1 MKKRLIAVVGLTI
14 LMALLLASFAL
25 AQNASGS
32 MKGSPSDTGGS
43 AAVSGSAAVV
53 TAKGYIDK
61 DWVGSPDRFLVAIE
75 LNVAET
81 YHINAHFPSEEYL
94 FATNVMF
101 EPLAGVKTFEVKYPK
116 PKLQKFEFSEK
127 ELAVLEGQVFAYA
140 SVEADANLPAGT
152 KILRATVTVQ
162 ACNDRLCLAPA
173 DLKVEIPVKF
183 APDSGRKPAGLVIFE
198 KLATM
203 EIDDGSVAAA
213 GQTNSALTQF
223 KGNDQSKNAI
233 AEQIAS
239 SGLLFTLVGIFFA
252 GLALNLT
259 PCVYPI
265 IPITIGFFINQ
276 GGGAQ
281 GKPKLSRTFAM
292 ASLYVL
298 GMALTYSVLGVIAS
312 LSGGLFG
319 AALQS
324 PFVLIG
330 LALLMLALSLS
341 MFGVYEFKVPETLNR
356 FANSSTQST
365 SGMLGALVMGLTMGI
380 VAAPC
385 IGPFVVALLVEVGR
399 RGDPF
404 FGFLLFF
411 VLALGLGFPFL
422 ILGTFSGSIKAMP
435 RSGMWMVTV
444 RKVFGVILIG
454 VALYFLNPLMGNWG
468 KYVFV
473 AFFAASALYLLF
485 FEANKARPVQF
496 AWVLRA
502 IGVGAAAFA
511 IFFALPKKVESSIEW
526 KPYSEQAVAE
536 AQKQGKGV
544 IIDSYATWCIPCK
557 ELDELTFTNA
567 DVKKEAEKF
576 VTLKLDLT
584 SNEPDTDAGRARS
597 KFKIIGVPTILF
609 LDAKGD
615 EMPSLRLEGFEKADK
630 FLARM
635 KGVGSAPASSEIA
648 KNADG
653 GKSSASDAVPGTV
666 PVSSTG
672 DAAGAFEP
680 APNVALNLLEG
691 GKLDL
696 ASLKGKVVLIDF
708 WATWCVPCISEIP
721 MFNDLT
727 KQYKAQGFEM
737 IAVSLDE
744 EGAEKVKPFL
754 KKHPMNYTQTLGDQS
769 LAELFKVSDSAL
781 PVAILI
787 DRQGRQRF
795 LHKGIT
801 ARAVFEEQ
809 IKQLLGE

>member
-1 MKKRLIAVVGLTI
+1 MKKRLIGVAGLLI
-14 LMALLLASFAL
+14 VLALSIAPFAF
-25 AQNASGS
+25 AQS
-32 MKGSPSDTGGS
+32 
-43 AAVSGSAAVV
+43 SAAVV
-53 TAKGYIDK
+53 TAKGVTNQA
-61 DWVGSPDRFLVAIE
+61 WVSQNEPFRIAIE
-75 LNVAET
+75 LNVAEG

-94 FATNVMF
+94 FATNVKF
-101 EPLAGVKTFEVKYPK
+101 EPLPGMKISEVRYPK

-127 ELAVLEGQVFAYA
+127 ELAVLDGKIYVYA
-140 SVEADANLPAGT
+140 IAQTEQKLELGK
-152 KILRATVTVQ
+152 KIIRATVTVQ
-162 ACNDRLCLAPA
+162 SCNDKLCLAPA
-173 DLKVEIPVKF
+173 DLKVEIPIEF
-183 APDSGRKPAGLVIFE
+183 APLSGTKPATLTLFE
-198 KLATM
+198 ELSKM
-203 EIDDGSVAAA
+203 EVDDGSLAAA
-213 GQTNSALTQF
+213 GKTDSSLTQF

-233 AEQIAS
+233 ADQIAS
-239 SGLLFTLVGIFFA
+239 SGLLITLIGIFFA

-276 GGGAQ
+276 GGGSQ
-281 GKPKLSRTFAM
+281 GKPNLKRTFAM

-319 AALQS
+319 SALQS

-330 LALLMLALSLS
+330 LALLMVALSLS
-341 MFGVYEFKVPETLNR
+341 MFGVYEFKVPEALNR

-473 AFFAASALYLLF
+473 AFFAISGVYLLF
-485 FEANKARPVQF
+485 FEAGKAKPVQF
-496 AWVLRA
+496 AWILRA
-502 IGVGAAAFA
+502 MGFGAAAFA
-511 IFFALPKKVESSIEW
+511 VFLILPKKIESSIEW

-557 ELDELTFTNA
+557 ELDELTFT
-567 DVKKEAEKF
+567 DGGVKKEAEKF

-584 SNEPDTDAGRARS
+584 SDDPNTEAGRARS

-609 LDAKGD
+609 LDAKGN

-648 KNADG
+648 SNTG
-653 GKSSASDAVPGTV
+653 GEKSTATDALPGGTAAA
-666 PVSSTG
+666 STG
-672 DAAGAFEP
+672 ETGSVEP
-680 APNVALNLLEG
+680 APNVALNLLDG

-696 ASLKGKVVLIDF
+696 SSLKGKVVLIDF

-737 IAVSLDE
+737 LAISLDD

-754 KKHPMNYTQTLGDQS
+754 KKHPMNYTQAVGDQS
-769 LAELFKVSDSAL
+769 IAQLFKVNDSAL

-787 DRQGRQRF
+787 DKQGRMRF
-795 LHKGIT
+795 VHKGIT
-801 ARAVFEEQ
+801 ERAVFEGQ